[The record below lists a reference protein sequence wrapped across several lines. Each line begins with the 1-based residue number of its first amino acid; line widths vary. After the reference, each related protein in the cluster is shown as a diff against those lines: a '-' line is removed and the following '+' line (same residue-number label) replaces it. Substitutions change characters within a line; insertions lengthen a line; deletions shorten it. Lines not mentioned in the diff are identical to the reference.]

1 MDIKTN
7 PSKSREKLGE
17 RLKTFRKTLKMNQ
30 KSLADIL
37 QVEQALISM
46 VENSK
51 TEFAYWH
58 TRKLKEIYNLNPDW
72 LEYGEGEMYLTKPEN
87 LAVAESQAGYTPK
100 FTKKR
105 TDKVIEVVD
114 SIMDREGIANYEEFC
129 LKHGLYHNYL
139 YEFQANRI
147 KDPNKLVYDVL
158 YRKYKANLGY
168 VFYDDPDMF
177 ISASNDVRVLSI
189 TVDRNNNE
197 VIKAVPVYAQAG
209 YQKGFADPEYIE
221 SLPDYDFYND
231 DEGTYRVFELKGD
244 SMYPHLMEGDFVKA
258 KFLPP
263 VHWRDKLRQHE
274 VFIVVTKDGVVCKQ
288 LAEHDAATGNVK
300 LHSFNNLYQDYT
312 INLSEVYELWYYKG
326 FYSRRTLRDVR

>member
-1 MDIKTN
+1 MDMKIN

-17 RLKTFRKTLKMNQ
+17 RLKEFRKSLKMNQ
-30 KSLADIL
+30 KALADVL
-37 QVEQALISM
+37 KVEQALISM

-58 TRKLKEIYNLNPDW
+58 TRKLREIYNLNPDW
-72 LEYGEGEMYLTKPEN
+72 LEYGEGEMYFAKPDGIVVTEPM
-87 LAVAESQAGYTPK
+87 EGYTPK

-105 TDKVIEVVD
+105 TDKVMEVVD
-114 SIMDREGIANYEEFC
+114 KIVDEQDIANYEDFC
-129 LKHGLYHNYL
+129 LKNGLYHNYL

-177 ISASNDVRVLSI
+177 LKPEDDVRVLSI
-189 TVDRNNNE
+189 VVDRQNNE

-258 KFLPP
+258 KYLPP
-263 VHWRDKLRQHE
+263 AHWRDKLRLNE
-274 VFIVVTKDGVVCKQ
+274 VFIVVTREGVVCKQ
-288 LAEHDAATGNVK
+288 LIGHDSATGNIQ

-312 INLSEVYELWYYKG
+312 INLIEVYELWYYKG
-326 FYSRRTLRDVR
+326 FYSRRTLRDFR